1 MAAVIVRDNGSL
13 EFIWDD
19 SLAFLLEHG
28 KATIARA
35 SHVEPVGTQWEADMS
50 PSGGPV
56 LSGFAKRG
64 DAIAAEIEWLESNR
78 GM

>member
-1 MAAVIVRDNGSL
+1 MSALIIRDSGTI

-19 SLAFLLEHG
+19 ALAFMLEAG
-28 KATIARA
+28 EATIARA

-56 LSGFAKRG
+56 LSGFAMRG
-64 DAIAAEIEWLESNR
+64 DAIAAEIEWLENNR